1 MRKSSHPID
10 GFIPRESRRP
20 LGNANQTSL
29 TRAGES
35 NRRGIGQATKPIT
48 TSPQPTAPTRVAP
61 DPKRRVS
68 KREIDDSLN
77 QIDDEPEQPKRRGIF
92 RRKSPKKPQ
101 SRRKKII
108 KRVLLFLLLIA
119 LLVGG
124 YVGFK
129 TLQAGSSIFKGNLF
143 SIIQSKPLKMD
154 ANGRTNVLIFGTS
167 GSIDDENH
175 PGANL
180 TDTIMVLSVDQNK
193 KNAFMVS
200 LPRDLYIE
208 YGDTCLEGN
217 RGKIN
222 SMYECFTNGENDET
236 SEAAGAKALQEKVG
250 AVTGLD
256 LQYYAHI
263 NWAVV
268 VGAID
273 AIGGVDV
280 DVQGDGSCG
289 TSKYA
294 VIDYNMNVK
303 YAAGVHQMGGE
314 EALRFSRARGAAGGC
329 GLGRGDFDRQV
340 NQQKVLKAMREKAA
354 SAETL
359 TNLGKVT
366 GLIDA
371 LGKNL
376 RTSFETSEIQT
387 LMSLANGIPSD
398 KIQTIDLK
406 EPTNELI
413 VGDMISGASIQVPR
427 AGTYDYTEITS
438 FINKS
443 LNANDVTRE
452 AANVALFNGSNM
464 AGYAKARS
472 DALEERG
479 FTISAVDN
487 APEGT
492 YSRVEIY
499 DLTKTKSATVT
510 KLEQIYGVTRKTTAS
525 PISVSADTDI
535 VVIYGPT
542 DSAN

>member
-1 MRKSSHPID
+1 MRKPNHPID

-20 LGNANQTSL
+20 LGNANRTSL

-35 NRRGIGQATKPIT
+35 NRRAVGQVSKPMTATPKSSAVVSDI
-48 TSPQPTAPTRVAP
+48 SDTR
-61 DPKRRVS
+61 RRVT
-68 KREIDDSLN
+68 KREIDESLS
-77 QIDDEPEQPKRRGIF
+77 QIDQEPERPKRRGIF
-92 RRKSPKKPQ
+92 RRKVSKKPQ
-101 SRRKKII
+101 STRKKVV
-108 KRVLLFLLLIA
+108 KRILLLLLLIGLIA
-119 LLVGG
+119 GG
-124 YVGFK
+124 YLGFK
-129 TLQAGSSIFKGNLF
+129 ALQASSSIFQGNLF
-143 SIIQSKPLKMD
+143 SILQSKPLKMD
-154 ANGRTNVLIFGTS
+154 ANGRTNVLVFGTS

-180 TDTIMVLSVDQNK
+180 TDTLLVLSVDQNK
-193 KNAFMVS
+193 KNAYMVS
-200 LPRDLYIE
+200 LPRNLYIE

-217 RGKIN
+217 SGKIN
-222 SMYECFTNGENDET
+222 SMYECFTDGNRDDV
-236 SEAAGAKALQEKVG
+236 SELTGAKALQEKVG
-250 AVTGLD
+250 EVTGLD

-273 AIGGVDV
+273 AIGGVAV

-294 VIDYNMNVK
+294 VIDYNMDIS
-303 YAAGVHQMGGE
+303 YSAGLQQMSGE

-366 GLIDA
+366 GLVDA

-387 LMSLANGIPSD
+387 LMSLANNIPSD

-413 VGDMISGASIQVPR
+413 VGDMISGSSIQVPR
-427 AGTYDYTEITS
+427 GGTYDYSEITS

-443 LNANDVTRE
+443 LNANEVTRE
-452 AANVALFNGSNM
+452 AANVALFNGSDIS
-464 AGYAKARS
+464 GYAKSRS
-472 DALEERG
+472 DALEQRG

-487 APEGT
+487 APEGM
-492 YSRVEIY
+492 YGRVEIY
-499 DLTKTKSATVT
+499 DLTNTKSATVA
-510 KLEQIYGVTRKTTAS
+510 KLEQIYGVKRKTGVS

-535 VVIYGPT
+535 IVIYGPT
-542 DSAN
+542 NSAN

>member
-1 MRKSSHPID
+1 MRKPNHPID

-20 LGNANQTSL
+20 LGNANHTSL

-35 NRRGIGQATKPIT
+35 NRRVIGQVSKPIT
-48 TSPQPTAPTRVAP
+48 TTPTTSAIPDTR
-61 DPKRRVS
+61 RRVT
-68 KREIDDSLN
+68 KREIDESLN
-77 QIDDEPEQPKRRGIF
+77 QIDEEPEQPKRRGIF
-92 RRKSPKKPQ
+92 RRKVSKKPQ
-101 SRRKKII
+101 STRKKII
-108 KRVLLFLLLIA
+108 KRILLLLLLIGLIA
-119 LLVGG
+119 GG
-124 YVGFK
+124 YLGFK
-129 TLQAGSSIFKGNLF
+129 ALQASSSIFKGNLF
-143 SIIQSKPLKMD
+143 SILQSKPLKMD
-154 ANGRTNVLIFGTS
+154 ANGRTNVLVFGTS
-167 GSIDDENH
+167 GSVEDENH

-180 TDTIMVLSVDQNK
+180 TDTLMVLSVDQNK
-193 KNAFMVS
+193 KNAYMVS

-208 YGDTCLEGN
+208 YGDTCFEGN

-222 SMYECFTNGENDET
+222 SMYECFTDGKSDDT
-236 SEAAGAKALQEKVG
+236 FEAAGAKALQQKVG
-250 AVTGLD
+250 EVTGLE

-268 VGAID
+268 VGAIN

-289 TSKYA
+289 NSKYA

-303 YAAGVHQMGGE
+303 YSAGVHQMNGE

-376 RTSFETSEIQT
+376 STSFETSEIQT
-387 LMSLANGIPSD
+387 LMSLANNIPSD

-413 VGDMISGASIQVPR
+413 VGDMIAGSSIQVPR
-427 AGTYDYTEITS
+427 AGTYDYSEIAS

-452 AANVALFNGSNM
+452 AANLALFNGSNV

-472 DALEERG
+472 DALEQRG

-487 APEGT
+487 APEST

-499 DLTKTKSATVT
+499 DLTKSKPATVA
-510 KLEQIYGVTRKTTAS
+510 KLEEIYGVKRKTAPS
-525 PISVSADTDI
+525 PIAVSADTDI

-542 DSAN
+542 NSAN